1 MRESDRYDKERE
13 ERGRVRESE
22 RYDKER
28 EERGIVRERE
38 SGRYI

>member
-13 ERGRVRESE
+13 ERVRESE

-28 EERGIVRERE
+28 EERGRVRE